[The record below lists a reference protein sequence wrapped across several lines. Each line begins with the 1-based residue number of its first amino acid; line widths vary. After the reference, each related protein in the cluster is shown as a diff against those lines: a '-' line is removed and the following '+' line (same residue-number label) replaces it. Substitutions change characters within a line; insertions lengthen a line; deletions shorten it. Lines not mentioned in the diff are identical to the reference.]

1 MRTGLTTERLNHAQ
15 IGVEVAARMLREGL
29 GAQAR
34 KRARDYSVR
43 AMADATLA
51 AYRRVCERK
60 ADKAVAEVG
69 TYA

>member
-1 MRTGLTTERLNHAQ
+1 
-15 IGVEVAARMLREGL
+15 MLREGL